1 MLSRF
6 AQIRRGPRPLALS
19 SALDLHKLAYLFL
32 FSRGLAGERFI
43 NFVNINPPPEPRPYF
58 LVCEPCRF
66 GTPPSFAIGPMGS
79 R

>member
-19 SALDLHKLAYLFL
+19 SALDLHNLAYLFL
-32 FSRGLAGERFI
+32 LSLGLAGEQFI
-43 NFVNINPPPEPRPYF
+43 SFVDINPPLEPRPSF

-66 GTPPSFAIGPMGS
+66 GSPPSFAIGPMGN